1 MGTSCPGLLNGL
13 RPLRDADET
22 VYPCPGKSKSET
34 ILQTVSEDSW
44 TPLVVDPGERSPPL
58 FLSHRLASCHPPGE
72 QSPQIGTKLVPTS
85 LLSLPHFTEEGTEA
99 LKGEMGSPR
108 LPSYGAELRSEF
120 RAR

>member
-85 LLSLPHFTEEGTEA
+85 LLLLPVPPARMPPTALGVSLA
-99 LKGEMGSPR
+99 ASSPQDP
-108 LPSYGAELRSEF
+108 LHTPVPTS
-120 RAR
+120 